1 MSSKIVLQEAAL
13 HSVRLWKNI
22 NLFHKNINLQRQTL
36 NQFPF
41 SRLKLHSSFCNTTL
55 NSEAIL
61 AANSVQSCFQS
72 DQQLK
77 CKNRRVEDHVGH
89 MVSLLYKQFFNHF
102 NQMWSFLHQLV
113 ANISTI
119 NHPQQPIREPH
130 ISCQKGGV
138 FLGVGPHSLLLKTN
152 FIEWF
157 WWYWIRFMKKTLPGF
172 SLWCPAT
179 GQRLNTQFRLISR
192 VQCFNL
198 NSTNKTSH
206 HAMLMSYGV
215 MDCHQ

>member
-22 NLFHKNINLQRQTL
+22 NLFHKNINLQRGTL

-72 DQQLK
+72 DKQLK

-89 MVSLLYKQFFNHF
+89 MVPLFKHIN
-102 NQMWSFLHQLV
+102 SFLI
-113 ANISTI
+113 ISTI

-138 FLGVGPHSLLLKTN
+138 FLGAGPHSLLLKNN
-152 FIEWF
+152 FIDWF

-179 GQRLNTQFRLISR
+179 GQRLNTQFSVFSLFR
-192 VQCFNL
+192 VQCFNF
-198 NSTNKTSH
+198 NSTNRTSH
-206 HAMLMSYGV
+206 HATLMSYGV